1 MNCFGL
7 GDHLISQSVLLSLQ
21 ELLQG
26 CNFLKVDEWVDKFF
40 QVISVVLEIQD
51 SIFHEGSNELG
62 GQFDQL
68 VLVFIIL
75 RSLLTVLDHEQTERQ
90 GDFMWN
96 LHNLMETRQCVDGVD
111 CKWWLKESFKI
122 VSNNRVVTQFGHEQ
136 HCDVWVVL
144 DDLHKHL
151 WSNTQVQNCIW
162 LDF

>member
-1 MNCFGL
+1 M
-7 GDHLISQSVLLSLQ
+7 
-21 ELLQG
+21 
-26 CNFLKVDEWVDKFF
+26 
-40 QVISVVLEIQD
+40 
-51 SIFHEGSNELG
+51 G

-96 LHNLMETRQCVDGVD
+96 LHNLMETRQCVNGVD

-136 HCDVWVVL
+136 HCDV
-144 DDLHKHL
+144 
-151 WSNTQVQNCIW
+151 
-162 LDF
+162 